1 MALLTMSHQW
11 DSKDQLKGPAFVKS
25 VKMKRY
31 NNLQVE
37 KQKQLQIVFKTKSSS
52 QLFVATA
59 VMTVKH
65 QVFIVIHSS
74 IYLYIRV
81 VQWGNTHVCEL

>member
-1 MALLTMSHQW
+1 
-11 DSKDQLKGPAFVKS
+11 
-25 VKMKRY
+25 MKRY

-74 IYLYIRV
+74 IYTYKSCSEEIQMFVSYRR
-81 VQWGNTHVCEL
+81 NK